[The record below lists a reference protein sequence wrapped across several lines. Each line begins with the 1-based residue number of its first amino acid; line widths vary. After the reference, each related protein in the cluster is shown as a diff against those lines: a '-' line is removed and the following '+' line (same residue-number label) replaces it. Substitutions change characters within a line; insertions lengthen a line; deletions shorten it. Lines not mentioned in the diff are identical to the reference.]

1 MSSRLRVYYNKNV
14 KIHSAVGH
22 LECLEGRRE
31 KKKTC
36 CSCND
41 ELSVIIMAMVDS
53 YKCDLFQYIY
63 ILHQKHATLTYF

>member
-31 KKKTC
+31 KKKRAVVVT
-36 CSCND
+36 
-41 ELSVIIMAMVDS
+41 MS
-53 YKCDLFQYIY
+53 YQ
-63 ILHQKHATLTYF
+63 